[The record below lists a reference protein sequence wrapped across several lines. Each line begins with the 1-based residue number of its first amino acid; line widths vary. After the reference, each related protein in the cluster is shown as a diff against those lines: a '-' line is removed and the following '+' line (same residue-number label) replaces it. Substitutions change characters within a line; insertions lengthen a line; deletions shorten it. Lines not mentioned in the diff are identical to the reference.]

1 MTFESSR
8 GRRKQTEEGAP
19 GHNAIVEEGVNH
31 GTQIRLLSV
40 PLAPWFMLTIC
51 RLCSSRARRHTREAR
66 RRGFQFQLNRR
77 VNRISVDFP
86 EWGAGARFCLLIGL
100 LPAVTGV
107 WFYMHWVSLYLV
119 GACVNFRWASFVC
132 FGYMGNLAT
141 PTLGGRIHRPTR
153 HLFFRLVQ
161 VVGLEFITFI
171 KNPDSVRSKNKVP
184 LKIHSYQNHRNCQI
198 NDGII
203 NFAPI
208 RKRPLSTSFTAPGE
222 G

>member
-1 MTFESSR
+1 
-8 GRRKQTEEGAP
+8 
-19 GHNAIVEEGVNH
+19 
-31 GTQIRLLSV
+31 
-40 PLAPWFMLTIC
+40 
-51 RLCSSRARRHTREAR
+51 
-66 RRGFQFQLNRR
+66 
-77 VNRISVDFP
+77 
-86 EWGAGARFCLLIGL
+86 
-100 LPAVTGV
+100 
-107 WFYMHWVSLYLV
+107 
-119 GACVNFRWASFVC
+119 
-132 FGYMGNLAT
+132 MGNLAT

-208 RKRPLSTSFTAPGE
+208 RKRPLSTSFRAPGE
-222 G
+222 GQPEVGGSQCQRGALGLINFGTDNKLCHYCIMSCALLFLRQCSCRRVVGINNLIHQSG